1 MKVVF
6 NVNETYRTMDM
17 ELVEVQ
23 MEEKLFR
30 FEFKATKKDWTHTFE
45 IATSIDFGCMD
56 KYAINHM
63 LSFIFTNYNSNCSF
77 GIISLDSLI
86 EFVAVIENKYIAGD
100 FNQ

>member
-45 IATSIDFGCMD
+45 IVTSIDFECMGN
-56 KYAINHM
+56 YAINSM
-63 LSFIFTNYNSNCSF
+63 LSFIFTNFSSNCAF
-77 GIISLDSLI
+77 GIISLDSLA
-86 EFVAVIENKYIAGD
+86 EFVTVVEKKYIAGD
-100 FNQ
+100 FDQ